1 MNHLTSFFNISHFS
15 VFCVVLTQLTNYRY
29 VVNNHFILLQEYND
43 LKSRHMHIFVCTA
56 MVKIN
61 AFEIYVK
68 IGG

>member
-1 MNHLTSFFNISHFS
+1 MHSGWSSFMIVNHKN
-15 VFCVVLTQLTNYRY
+15 VLI
-29 VVNNHFILLQEYND
+29 VNNHFILLQEYND